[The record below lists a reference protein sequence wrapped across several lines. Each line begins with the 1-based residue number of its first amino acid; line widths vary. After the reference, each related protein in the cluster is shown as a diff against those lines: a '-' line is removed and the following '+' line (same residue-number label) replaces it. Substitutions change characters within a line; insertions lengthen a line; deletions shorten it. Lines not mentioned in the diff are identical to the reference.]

1 MTGVGVIGK
10 TGKTGWKIILKRKE
24 TAAVGKV
31 KPSL

>member
-10 TGKTGWKIILKRKE
+10 TGKTVWKMILKRKE